1 MTPAITSVAIGHERD
16 IVIARRRAC
25 EIARQLHLTVREG
38 TRLGTAVSEIARNAL
53 AYAGGG
59 KVEFLLD
66 QEGARSLVVR
76 VSDRGPGIAKP
87 DEVLSGRSRSH
98 SGLGLGIAGARRL
111 VDGFELNSQPG
122 VGTTVVL
129 KKLLNHT
136 ASRTEPSPA
145 EIGERVSRKPYDVY
159 DEVQQQN
166 QELTNTLA
174 ELSQR
179 QDDLAR
185 LNRELEETNRGVV
198 ALYAEL
204 DERAEHLRQA
214 DAMKS
219 RFLSHLS
226 HEFRTPLNGIVGLT
240 RLLLNE
246 PGQSDEAIKQ
256 IRYIQ
261 RSAEDLTELVNDL
274 LDIAKA
280 EAGKLTVHANQF
292 DVSNVFSALRGV
304 FRALSAG
311 ESVALIFDEPESMPV
326 LQTDESKVSQIV
338 RNFISNALKFTERGE
353 VRVSTAYDAT
363 RDEVVFS
370 VSDTGIGIAPEH
382 RQRIFEE
389 FAQIDSAVQ
398 RRVKGTGY
406 LTSLPEITGDAA
418 LLFDPRRPAEI
429 VAAIERLETDPLL
442 RAGLIERGRRRVA
455 AFITPEEWASRFFA
469 VFQDAAD
476 HPAEHPSAVYG
487 VFPDGWTGGRLTV
500 VFGRGQTP
508 RRLAITLHAPEWLP
522 SAEVVLRVGAKS
534 HRIPRGQR
542 KTLTLDLPGQSGVVE
557 LLCSPTFQPGG
568 EDLRQLGC
576 LLESAAIVG
585 PEGETGSRQL
595 PREAHAA

>member
-398 RRVKGTGY
+398 RRVKGTG
-406 LTSLPEITGDAA
+406 LGLPLCKRLAE
-418 LLFDPRRPAEI
+418 LL
-429 VAAIERLETDPLL
+429 
-442 RAGLIERGRRRVA
+442 
-455 AFITPEEWASRFFA
+455 
-469 VFQDAAD
+469 
-476 HPAEHPSAVYG
+476 
-487 VFPDGWTGGRLTV
+487 GGRV
-500 VFGRGQTP
+500 
-508 RRLAITLHAPEWLP
+508 
-522 SAEVVLRVGAKS
+522 EVSSHVGVGSTFIA
-534 HRIPRGQR
+534 RIPRQYGVETASRGFERRKLLVIDDEEISRYLLRNLLAGPHEILEASCGREGLQQVIELKPDMVFLDLTMPDMDGVEVLNRLKADPATSSIPVVVVTAQTLEPDQEREMGR
-542 KTLTLDLPGQSGVVE
+542 KTVAILSKNALARAAALVVQFA
-557 LLCSPTFQPGG
+557 PKITV
-568 EDLRQLGC
+568 
-576 LLESAAIVG
+576 SAQYVQV
-585 PEGETGSRQL
+585 S
-595 PREAHAA
+595 